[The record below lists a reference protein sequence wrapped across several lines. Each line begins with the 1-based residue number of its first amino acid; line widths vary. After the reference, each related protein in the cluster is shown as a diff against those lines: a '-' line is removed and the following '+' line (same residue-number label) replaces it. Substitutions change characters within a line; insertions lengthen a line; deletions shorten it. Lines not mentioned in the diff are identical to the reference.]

1 MLNFF
6 LVAHLTYE
14 NHWGKWHSKI
24 RTFGFFG
31 TPYSVVL
38 KNISAHWKNS
48 KDDRVEEQE
57 ATEGEGEKTEVEPS
71 LREFTLTLSR

>member
-1 MLNFF
+1 MKISPQL
-6 LVAHLTYE
+6 
-14 NHWGKWHSKI
+14 GKVLIFRDTHTQNLPI
-24 RTFGFFG
+24 IYRIVVRL
-31 TPYSVVL
+31 SVVL